1 MKRRAIFDP
10 SRTYRY
16 SMSRIWDE
24 SKKKIVFIMLNPSI
38 ANETADDN
46 TTKKCITFAKKFGY
60 GSLEIINL
68 FAYVATDYN
77 ELKNLSREV
86 AIGKENIDYIIRA
99 VNSADKIVAAW
110 GENGTIHQ
118 RNKDIENLLR
128 GYDIDCLKVT
138 ARGFPS
144 HPLFLSYKCEL
155 IPYRRP
161 NKKSR
166 ILIRTVPDENLIG
179 REGIIK
185 SDGKIIGGDSW
196 LWCKVCHSEFPLEG
210 TTVCKDCIEILL
222 DKYFE
227 NTSS

>member
-1 MKRRAIFDP
+1 MQRQAIFDS

-16 SMSRIWDE
+16 SMSRVWDE
-24 SKKKIVFIMLNPSI
+24 SKQKIVFIMLNPSI
-38 ANETADDN
+38 ANENTDDN
-46 TTKKCITFAKKFGY
+46 TTKKCITFAKSFGY

-77 ELKNLSREV
+77 ELRNLSKEV
-86 AIGKENIDYIIRA
+86 AIGKENTDYIIRA

-118 RNKDIENLLR
+118 RNKDIEYLLR

-138 ARGFPS
+138 ARGYPS

-155 IPYRRP
+155 TPYRRP
-161 NKKSR
+161 NKKFR
-166 ILIRTVPDENLIG
+166 QLIRTIPDENPQG
-179 REGIIK
+179 REGVNAI
-185 SDGKIIGGDSW
+185 DGKIIGDDSW
-196 LWCKVCHSEFPLEG
+196 MWCKVCHSEFPLDG
-210 TTVCKDCIEILL
+210 TKVCKDCIEILL